1 LQTPSTAAI
10 LALEDGL
17 IFEGISIGYQG
28 STCGEVVFNTAMT
41 GYQEIL
47 SDPSYAEQIVTLTYP
62 HIGNTGTNEEDNES
76 GRVYAKGLVIRDLSM
91 VVSNWRST
99 SSLYH
104 YLESQKIVGIAEIDT
119 RELTHHLR
127 KHGAQRGAIVTGAT
141 LASID
146 RDAAVEMAKNARDLK
161 GLDLAQEVTCKAPY
175 RFNEKTW
182 GPKASTASGTTAA
195 SIGITTALIVGA
207 PHEAPEHSRDSALIS
222 KFKVVVLDYGV
233 KRNILRIL
241 VDLGCEVHV
250 LPAKSTLTDVMS
262 YKPDGVV
269 FSNGPGDPEP
279 CDYAIKLIQD
289 LLKTPIPIYGICLGH
304 QLLGLAL
311 GAKTYK
317 MAFGHHGANH
327 PVMDLETQKVWTTS
341 QNHGFAIQE
350 EGMPSEM
357 IVTHRS
363 LFDQSI
369 QGIRLK
375 DRPVY
380 AFQGHPEASPGPH
393 DAMTLFLPF
402 IDAMKVYHAKTH

>member
-28 STCGEVVFNTAMT
+28 STCGEVVFNTAIT

-76 GRVYAKGLVIRDLSM
+76 GQVYAKGLVIRDLSM

-104 YLESQKIVGIAEIDT
+104 YLESQKIVGIADIDT

-146 RDAAVEMAKNARDLK
+146 RDAAVTLAKNARDLK
-161 GLDLAQEVTCKAPY
+161 GLDLAQEVTCKTPY
-175 RFNEKTW
+175 RFEEKTW
-182 GPKASTASGTTAA
+182 DCNIPAA
-195 SIGITTALIVGA
+195 AI
-207 PHEAPEHSRDSALIS
+207 
-222 KFKVVVLDYGV
+222 FKVVVLDYGV

-250 LPAKSTLTDVMS
+250 LPAKSTITDVMS

-269 FSNGPGDPEP
+269 LSNGPGDPAP
-279 CDYAIKLIQD
+279 CDYAIQLIQD

-304 QLLGLAL
+304 QLLGLAV

-317 MAFGHHGANH
+317 MPFGHHGANH
-327 PVMDLETQKVWTTS
+327 PVMDLDTQKVWTTS
-341 QNHGFAIQE
+341 QNHGFAIE
-350 EGMPSEM
+350 EAGMPAEM
-357 IVTHRS
+357 VVTHRS

-369 QGIRLK
+369 QGVRLK

-393 DAMTLFLPF
+393 DAMILFQPF
-402 IDAMKVYHAKTH
+402 IDAMKSYHAKTH

>member
-1 LQTPSTAAI
+1 MQTPSTAAI

-28 STCGEVVFNTAMT
+28 STCGEVVFNTAIT

-76 GRVYAKGLVIRDLSM
+76 GQVYAKGLVIRDLSM

-104 YLESQKIVGIAEIDT
+104 YLESQKIVGIADIDT

-146 RDAAVEMAKNARDLK
+146 RDAAVTLAKNARDLK
-161 GLDLAQEVTCKAPY
+161 GLDLAQEVTCKTPY
-175 RFNEKTW
+175 RFEEKTW
-182 GPKASTASGTTAA
+182 DCNIPAA
-195 SIGITTALIVGA
+195 AI
-207 PHEAPEHSRDSALIS
+207 
-222 KFKVVVLDYGV
+222 FKVVVLDYGV

-250 LPAKSTLTDVMS
+250 LPAKSTITDVMS

-269 FSNGPGDPEP
+269 LSNGPGDPAP
-279 CDYAIKLIQD
+279 CDYAIQLIQD

-304 QLLGLAL
+304 QLLGLAV

-317 MAFGHHGANH
+317 MPFGHHGANH
-327 PVMDLETQKVWTTS
+327 PVMDLDTQKVWTTS
-341 QNHGFAIQE
+341 QNHGFAIE
-350 EGMPSEM
+350 EAGMPAEM
-357 IVTHRS
+357 VVTHRS

-369 QGIRLK
+369 QGVRLK

-393 DAMTLFLPF
+393 DAMILFQPF
-402 IDAMKVYHAKTH
+402 IDAMKSYHAKTH